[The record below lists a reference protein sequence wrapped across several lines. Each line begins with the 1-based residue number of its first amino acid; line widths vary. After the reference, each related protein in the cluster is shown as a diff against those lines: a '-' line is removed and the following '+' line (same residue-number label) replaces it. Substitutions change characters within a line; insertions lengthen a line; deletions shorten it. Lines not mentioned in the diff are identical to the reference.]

1 MATHMQNKVRVS
13 ANNPNTYD
21 HSEVIT
27 CSGKAVGKIQQK
39 NISMKHILKK
49 KHWVRLGVINLKI
62 TENELLFN
70 NLLFTGGFSGNNK
83 FTSDHGYAAATKCI
97 NN

>member
-13 ANNPNTYD
+13 VDDPNTYD
-21 HSEVIT
+21 HREVIM

-39 NISMKHILKK
+39 NILMKHMLKK
-49 KHWVRLGVINLKI
+49 KHRVRMGVINLKI

-70 NLLFTGGFSGNNK
+70 NLLFIGGFSGNNK